1 MVRILVGKTTEVMP
15 GQMKKVLVDENEV
28 IVINIAGNYYAIND
42 TCTHAGGSLSE
53 GKLDGS
59 TITCDWHGAQFECK
73 NGKLVKFPVQI
84 NDLKSYKVVIE
95 SDDIFVETQT

>member
-1 MVRILVGKTTEVMP
+1 MGRFFVCRKTEIMP
-15 GQMKKVLVDENEV
+15 GQMKKVSVDGNE
-28 IVINIAGNYYAIND
+28 IIIINIDGNCFAVND

-53 GKLDGS
+53 GKLDDS

-95 SDDIFVETQT
+95 SDNIFVET